1 MLGQQNPQGSF
12 HKMQILKL
20 SLHGAAWRTLK
31 VTKLQANHGKR
42 PAVEV
47 GKRTYARIPVRTHV
61 ISKDDDIEETV
72 LKYAGPVLC
81 EGDIMVVSEKIVAI
95 TQGRAYPISQIKP
108 SWLAR
113 FLAGFVYKSPY
124 GIGLAS
130 PWTMELAIR
139 EAGVLR
145 IIAASITAGVAKLLG
160 INGVFYRIC
169 GPDVAAIDGPCDYT
183 LPPYNRYAI
192 LGPLKPNEVAQSL
205 SKATGVPVAIVDA
218 NDLGVSVLGVS
229 SGCPERKFIA
239 EVLADNPL
247 GQSCE
252 QTPIG
257 IVRPIRRISVHTN
270 ASAIRRFPRGVRK
283 C

>member
-1 MLGQQNPQGSF
+1 M
-12 HKMQILKL
+12 
-20 SLHGAAWRTLK
+20 
-31 VTKLQANHGKR
+31 TKLQANHRKR
-42 PAVEV
+42 LAVEV

-72 LKYAGPVLC
+72 LKYAGPVLR
-81 EGDIMVVSEKIVAI
+81 EGDIMVVSEKIVAV

-124 GIGLAS
+124 GIGLGS

-139 EAGVLR
+139 ETGVFR
-145 IIAASITAGVAKLLG
+145 IIAASITAGVAKLFG

-169 GPDVAAIDGPCDYT
+169 GPGASAIDGPCDYT

-192 LGPLKPNEVAQSL
+192 LGPLRPNEVAQSL
-205 SKATGVPVAIVDA
+205 SEVTGVPVAVVDA

-229 SGCPERKFIA
+229 SGCPERKLIA

-257 IVRPIRRISVHTN
+257 IIRPIRRVSVHTS
-270 ASAIRRFPRGVRK
+270 ASTMRRLPRGMRK

>member
-1 MLGQQNPQGSF
+1 M
-12 HKMQILKL
+12 
-20 SLHGAAWRTLK
+20 
-31 VTKLQANHGKR
+31 TKLQANHGKR
-42 PAVEV
+42 LAVEV

-61 ISKDDDIEETV
+61 ISKDDNIEEVV

-81 EGDIMVVSEKIVAI
+81 EGDIIVVSEKIVAI
-95 TQGRAYPISQIKP
+95 AQGRAYPISQIKP
-108 SWLAR
+108 SWLAC
-113 FLAGFVYKSPY
+113 FLAGFVYKSPC
-124 GIGLAS
+124 GIGLGS

-139 EAGVLR
+139 EAGVFR
-145 IIAASITAGVAKLLG
+145 IIAAAIMAGVAKLFG

-169 GPDVAAIDGPCDYT
+169 GTSVAAIDGPCDYT

-205 SKATGVPVAIVDA
+205 SETTGVPVAIVDA

-247 GQSCE
+247 GQSLE

-257 IVRPIRRISVHTN
+257 IVRPVRRISVRTS
-270 ASAIRRFPRGVRK
+270 ASTVRPFSRHVRK